1 MEVEEKSFNIG
12 RLQALKKD
20 TDARRATGKRGSRWD
35 RSLLIISQ
43 SMSEVS
49 AVKEPILERSVKGTP
64 PQQRPKKKAGSR
76 RTEHAVEETSF
87 RRAVSCAPGRGETLA
102 SWGKLAMIVAAVG
115 APVVG
120 GGGGVVLRCMLQ
132 HNDAGDGF
140 FRALNYP
147 SPMPRRAGLACSGS
161 LECRDAQRRCPFA
174 SPRRHVEMR
183 RCLDAESHWIRH
195 SVAPKPTCSAESLK
209 PKPGNILAGLDR
221 HAHAHAHA
229 SRRLRCLLL
238 QRFFAPRRTMAWAG
252 PPKPTT
258 SCAGRV
264 GVGPGPLPWMYL
276 RQVLQVHC
284 WMRRRMP

>member
-1 MEVEEKSFNIG
+1 M
-12 RLQALKKD
+12 
-20 TDARRATGKRGSRWD
+20 
-35 RSLLIISQ
+35 
-43 SMSEVS
+43 
-49 AVKEPILERSVKGTP
+49 
-64 PQQRPKKKAGSR
+64 
-76 RTEHAVEETSF
+76 
-87 RRAVSCAPGRGETLA
+87 A

-147 SPMPRRAGLACSGS
+147 SPMPRRAGLACSGP

-221 HAHAHAHA
+221 HAHAHALPSPSALFRTSPNHGMHGLDHQNPPHHA
-229 SRRLRCLLL
+229 PGGWVWVPGRYHGCTSGRYCKFIVGCDAECLETICQL
-238 QRFFAPRRTMAWAG
+238 QMHRHTCRA
-252 PPKPTT
+252 
-258 SCAGRV
+258 CAQHRE
-264 GVGPGPLPWMYL
+264 P
-276 RQVLQVHC
+276 
-284 WMRRRMP
+284 